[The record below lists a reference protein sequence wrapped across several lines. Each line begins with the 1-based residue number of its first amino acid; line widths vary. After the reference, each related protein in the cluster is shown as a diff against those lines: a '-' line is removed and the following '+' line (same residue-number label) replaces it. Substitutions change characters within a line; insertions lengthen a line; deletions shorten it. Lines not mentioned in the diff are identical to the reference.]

1 MSADR
6 VQTSWLRY
14 FFSAGTISN
23 HARLGNGVNARG
35 QNGCQVCLEGD
46 AEGVAHR
53 DPGLFHARR
62 GQRGWADHIA
72 CRVNV
77 GHRAA
82 LIRVHRHQAALVQSE
97 GICS

>member
-1 MSADR
+1 
-6 VQTSWLRY
+6 
-14 FFSAGTISN
+14 
-23 HARLGNGVNARG
+23 
-35 QNGCQVCLEGD
+35 
-46 AEGVAHR
+46 VAHR